1 MQSPITIPAPG
12 SIRRRV
18 RWGAVFGV
26 VAILALAIG
35 VPMLGVGERLREL
48 VEQTGAWSPVVYVA
62 AKAAA
67 TIVAPFSGVP
77 LKAASGTLFGF
88 TGGIFYSVLGD
99 VIGGCLCF
107 LGARLLGRETVERI
121 AGANCMAR
129 VDEISSHSGGW
140 RALLLGR
147 LALSSV
153 YNLISYAAGLT
164 RLPFGQYLAVT
175 VFGGL
180 IHTSFLVVLGAS
192 AVLDWRLR
200 LVAYAAVAVLALAAL
215 LAGSKIRRAL
225 AGHAGKSGQDDQED
239 AGAMDQLGRV
249 AARDS
254 REAPAPLG

>member
-18 RWGAVFGV
+18 RWGAAFGV
-26 VAILALAIG
+26 VAILAVAVG

-107 LGARLLGRETVERI
+107 WGARLLGRDTVERI
-121 AGANCMAR
+121 AGANFMAR
-129 VDEISSHSGGW
+129 VDEISAHSGGW

-164 RLPFGQYLAVT
+164 RLPFRQYLAVT
-175 VFGGL
+175 VFAGL
-180 IHTSFLVVLGAS
+180 LHTSFLVVLGAS
-192 AVLDWRLR
+192 AVLDWRMR
-200 LVAYAAVAVLALAAL
+200 LVAYTAMAILALAAL
-215 LAGSKIRRAL
+215 LGRKKLRSAL
-225 AGHAGKSGQDDQED
+225 AKDGGNDDSGQETTT
-239 AGAMDQLGRV
+239 GEV
-249 AARDS
+249 AAAGDHTVRG
-254 REAPAPLG
+254 EPAAVRGAI